1 MKDLSDLFSNSGKVV
16 KKSNT
21 TANTESNATS
31 SDEIKLNYCC
41 DVVMTQGGT
50 KYILGTNQLFP
61 IYDINVLNGGR
72 YDVQLY
78 LYAALKWNDMFYTD
92 DGSAVRMD
100 EDPDATLG
108 YNCGVRIFNYKG
120 GSPCIARSKH
130 ERTLSVDEWC
140 RLTHNA
146 IPTCKVLPKLWVE
159 SENGHKFWTP
169 DRGIISA
176 LPVNNI
182 PITLETEREFKHTI
196 NYRSASN
203 VLATRV
209 ISMLYTYMRDNNV
222 RKLYIGYECDLAS
235 DPETELIN
243 AYAWSNTHCRRVGEL
258 PHSHKNLF
266 GHVKDGASRKLS
278 IAVRSGTFSE
288 ELVFA

>member
-1 MKDLSDLFSNSGKVV
+1 MNDLSDLFSNSGKVV
-16 KKSNT
+16 KKSSNT
-21 TANTESNATS
+21 TANTTS

-41 DVVMTQGGT
+41 DVVMTQGTT

-92 DGSAVRMD
+92 DGVAVRMD
-100 EDPDATLG
+100 EAPDATLG
-108 YNCGVRIFNYKG
+108 YNCGIRIFNYKG
-120 GSPCIARSKH
+120 GSPCIARNKH

-140 RLTHNA
+140 RLTYNA
-146 IPTCKVLPKLWVE
+146 IPTYKVLPKLWVE

-182 PITLETEREFKHTI
+182 PITLETAREFKRTI
-196 NYRSASN
+196 NYRSASD

-209 ISMLYTYMRDNNV
+209 ISMLYAYMRDNNV
-222 RKLYIGYECDLAS
+222 RKLYIGYEYDLAS
-235 DPETELIN
+235 DPETELID
-243 AYAWSNTHCRRVGEL
+243 AYSWSNSHCRRVGEL
-258 PHSHKNLF
+258 PHNHKNLF
-266 GHVKDGASRKLS
+266 GHVKDGASRKLA